1 MRAFRAVVRGQSIWA
16 VSLGKKQGAA
26 KRQRI
31 FGKTKEEAV
40 ARAEEKLAERQLH
53 GSELAGIS
61 ATHRAIIVEWRDRLT
76 PEQMRAAFLAFEG
89 SQISTRTVATCVADY
104 ILAKT
109 APDERGRC
117 VWSKE
122 HSSSARS
129 RFTRFVAAFGGK
141 VLGKLI
147 PGELEDF
154 IALQGA
160 SAASFHRSLRSLFGY
175 ARRHRWIVENPF
187 EEMGGTP
194 SHDGEAKDLMTPA
207 QFSKLLRIAAGLED
221 SHARR
226 EPLLAAFVLG
236 GFCGLRTAEARRLT
250 WGGIDLKAGRIELDR
265 NTTRKRGLRG
275 RFIELEPAALAW
287 LRTLTPAEKSARV
300 VKLTDKNFRDA
311 RLAIARAA
319 KLPGWSHNI
328 MRRSFA
334 SHHLALNEDGAKT
347 AAVLGHTDAETTF
360 AKYRVPARRCDG
372 EAWFAIFPPTP

>member
-1 MRAFRAVVRGQSIWA
+1 
-16 VSLGKKQGAA
+16 
-26 KRQRI
+26 
-31 FGKTKEEAV
+31 
-40 ARAEEKLAERQLH
+40 
-53 GSELAGIS
+53 
-61 ATHRAIIVEWRDRLT
+61 
-76 PEQMRAAFLAFEG
+76 
-89 SQISTRTVATCVADY
+89 
-104 ILAKT
+104 
-109 APDERGRC
+109 
-117 VWSKE
+117 
-122 HSSSARS
+122 
-129 RFTRFVAAFGGK
+129 
-141 VLGKLI
+141 
-147 PGELEDF
+147 
-154 IALQGA
+154 
-160 SAASFHRSLRSLFGY
+160 
-175 ARRHRWIVENPF
+175 
-187 EEMGGTP
+187 MGGTP

-207 QFSKLLRIAAGLED
+207 QFSSLLRISAGLED
-221 SHARR
+221 GIARR

-236 GFCGLRTAEARRLT
+236 GLYGLRTAEARRLT

-360 AKYRVPARRCDG
+360 AKYRVPAKRCDG
-372 EAWFAIFPPTP
+372 EAWFAIFPPTPEKPAALPRNGRQLSARFDTRASDEQSRSFRRRQRPWHSSVPHCRRSRVPAPQDSVGHQ